1 MELGFVVKGKT
12 RDYITLVIA
21 EISAGFS
28 DGKEK
33 RL

>member
-1 MELGFVVKGKT
+1 MELGFVVKGKS
-12 RDYITLVIA
+12 RDYITLVKA
-21 EISAGFS
+21 EISTGFN